1 MWNDVVGSFEHE
13 GCAQTEWVFDLG
25 GYVWDG
31 DMLVYEE
38 DLAGDWEMELGL
50 EVAM

>member
-13 GCAQTEWVFDLG
+13 GCAQTEWVFDIG
-25 GYVWDG
+25 GYVWVG

-38 DLAGDWEMELGL
+38 DLMEEMELGL
-50 EVAM
+50 MVM

>member
-1 MWNDVVGSFEHE
+1 MWNNVVGE
-13 GCAQTEWVFDLG
+13 GSSGAQTEWVFDLG

-38 DLAGDWEMELGL
+38 DIESEMELGL
-50 EVAM
+50 MVM